1 MLKIDCHAHIM
12 PRDWKSQKEKV
23 GYPGWIELQHQESGN
38 ARMYQD
44 DGTFFREVKPN
55 CWDPLEILK
64 DMDAYNV
71 DTMILC
77 TIPVLFSYWAK
88 PKDALEW
95 SQFINNHL
103 ASVVNDH
110 PKRFLALGTLPMQD
124 VDLAIQE
131 LRRCRNELG
140 MHGVEIGSNINGT
153 NLDDEC
159 FFPLWAEA
167 QKLQM
172 GIFVHPWEMM
182 GGERA
187 NKYWGK
193 WLIGMPA
200 ETALAVT
207 SMIFGG
213 VFDKFPDLKVMFAH
227 GAGAFP
233 FTLGRISHGYQC
245 RPDLVN
251 VNNVQDPREYVGR
264 FWVDGITHDR
274 DAFAFLVSVL
284 GADKIAY
291 GTDYPFPLGDLEHGK
306 MIEESDD
313 ITDETKEAVFQNSI
327 LEFLGMKPE
336 ELIRS

>member
-12 PRDWKSQKEKV
+12 PREWESQKDRV
-23 GYPGWIELQHQESGN
+23 GYPGWIELQHQPNGN
-38 ARMYQD
+38 AKMFHD
-44 DGTFFREVKPN
+44 DGKFFREVKPN
-55 CWDPLEILK
+55 CWDPKEILK

-71 DTMILC
+71 DTMVLC

-88 PKDALEW
+88 PADGLEW
-95 SQFINNHL
+95 SRFINDDL
-103 ASVVNDH
+103 AKVVADH
-110 PKRFLALGTLPMQD
+110 TKRFLALGTLPMHD

-131 LRRCRNELG
+131 LRRCHSELG
-140 MHGVEIGSNINGT
+140 MKGVEIGSNINGT
-153 NLDDEC
+153 NLDDEV

-167 QKLQM
+167 EKLGM

-182 GGERA
+182 GGERPS
-187 NKYWGK
+187 KYWGK

-213 VFDKFPDLKVMFAH
+213 VFDKFPGLKVMFAH
-227 GAGAFP
+227 GAGSFP
-233 FTLGRISHGYQC
+233 FTLGRISHGYRC

-251 VNNVQDPREYVGR
+251 VNDVQDPRDYVGK

-274 DAFAFLVSVL
+274 DAFEFLVSVM

-306 MIEESDD
+306 MIEDAQTISE
-313 ITDETKEAVFQNSI
+313 ETKVAVFQDTV
-327 LEFLGMKPE
+327 LEFLGIAPE
-336 ELIRS
+336 ELIR